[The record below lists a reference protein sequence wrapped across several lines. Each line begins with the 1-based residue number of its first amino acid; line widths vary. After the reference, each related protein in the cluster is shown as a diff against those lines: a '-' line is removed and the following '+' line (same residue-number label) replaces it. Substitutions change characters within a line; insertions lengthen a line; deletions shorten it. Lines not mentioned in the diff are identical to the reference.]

1 MEEMDQEAQ
10 AFDSQIAERIIQGH
24 IPDIRLTQP
33 CEYFYNNS
41 WRRPEYVKIDMGEKV
56 DLIDSVLRHRQSLQA
71 EPLRVLEVGCGPG
84 WLSLELARLGYRV
97 TGLDLSSN
105 CINVAMKQARSDP
118 WLASR
123 GALEYFTGDF
133 FQSGF
138 ADGSFDAVVFLG
150 SLHHFADQRKVMVEV
165 ERVLGPEGIVVA
177 HEPTRDRMTEGNAA
191 FIHLLPVILSAGKG
205 YYQETPIPADI
216 TVHEK
221 EISQI
226 YREMKYEDERGENVQ
241 SAHDNDAGHKEMYAA
256 LLESFSE
263 LEYRERYSFFHEM
276 IGGLRFDQATNNL
289 LARYLRDADG
299 KLCKLG
305 VLQPTEFLFVG
316 RKKAL

>member
-1 MEEMDQEAQ
+1 MEELDREAQ
-10 AFDSQIAERIIQGH
+10 AFDSQIAERIRQGH

-41 WRRPEYVKIDMGEKV
+41 WRHPEYVKIDMGEQL
-56 DLIDSVLRHRQSLQA
+56 DLIGSVLRRRQCLQA
-71 EPLRVLEVGCGPG
+71 KPLRVLEVGCGPG

-97 TGLDLSSN
+97 TGLDLSSD
-105 CINVAMKQARSDP
+105 CINVAMKQAQSDP
-118 WLASR
+118 WLESR
-123 GALEYFTGDF
+123 GALEYIAGDF

-150 SLHHFADQRKVMVEV
+150 SLHHFADQRKVMAEV
-165 ERVLGPEGIVVA
+165 ERVLGSEGIVVA
-177 HEPTRDRMTEGNAA
+177 HEPTRDRMTEGNAT
-191 FIHLLPVILSAGKG
+191 FIHLLRVILSAGKG

-226 YREMKYEDERGENVQ
+226 YREMKYEDESGENVQ

-263 LEYRERYSFFHEM
+263 LEYQERYAFFHEM
-276 IGGLRFDQATNNL
+276 IGGLRFGQATNNL
-289 LARYLRDADG
+289 LARYLRDTDG

-305 VLQPTEFLFVG
+305 MLQPTEFLFVG
-316 RKKAL
+316 KKKAL